1 MSNAVLICRG
11 AKDTKSDMN
20 MYGRTKLFNIM
31 SSTEFNRRLKG
42 TGVESFSCHPGV
54 AKTDLYA
61 PGKMDKDKLSSK
73 VRDARCNL
81 CPLGLHPLT
90 CSDSECLKESMA
102 HSIKACIPGF
112 IWDTKLRSY
121 CICRS

>member
-1 MSNAVLICRG
+1 MYRG
-11 AKDTKSDMN
+11 AKDTNSDMD

-61 PGKMDKDKLSSK
+61 PGKMDKDKLTSK
-73 VRDARCNL
+73 VMSSNRERESHQM
-81 CPLGLHPLT
+81 GMLHRL
-90 CSDSECLKESMA
+90 SKRAER
-102 HSIKACIPGF
+102 HSNPV
-112 IWDTKLRSY
+112 T
-121 CICRS
+121 

>member
-1 MSNAVLICRG
+1 MYRG
-11 AKDTKSDMN
+11 SKDKNSDMD

-61 PGKMDKDKLSSK
+61 PEKMDKDKLTSKVMSSK
-73 VRDARCNL
+73 RKRVLLDGNA
-81 CPLGLHPLT
+81 PQAEQ
-90 CSDSECLKESMA
+90 EC
-102 HSIKACIPGF
+102 
-112 IWDTKLRSY
+112 
-121 CICRS
+121 

>member
-1 MSNAVLICRG
+1 
-11 AKDTKSDMN
+11 MN

-31 SSTEFNRRLKG
+31 SSTEFNRRLQG

-73 VRDARCNL
+73 VSDVL
-81 CPLGLHPLT
+81 LQSLPFKPPSFGL
-90 CSDSECLKESMA
+90 
-102 HSIKACIPGF
+102 F
-112 IWDTKLRSY
+112 
-121 CICRS
+121 